1 MAETDFA
8 SIGEVDGYPYG
19 LPEEYRP
26 MVDEMRREGYSVPRF
41 HTWNYGKSASV
52 LRKKQ
57 GAPDAGV
64 ILFDFWMEE
73 DRGVA
78 CQYDIR
84 YSPWWKSV
92 LERQN
97 IEANGATPGVHVQ
110 WPQGCVDDHEYRA
123 EQERKNKGASA
134 MLDAIQRKRMLDALE
149 RLSTAKSDEDQR
161 VAANEIAKEK
171 RLQDSFD
178 EMVFVVATGKTP
190 EQYTAEQVR
199 AAQKDIEAATE
210 MNDVPL
216 GEKLEDL
223 AAFEIH
229 TLDERGL
236 ITVSHKIYA
245 DGRTEGFPPASL
257 IINRI
262 PSLEAAA
269 FSRGNRWKS

>member
-1 MAETDFA
+1 MTKQNFEAEALRAIIRKLRSNLIGLIVRADKEIFTITEMKDVPFA
-8 SIGEVDGYPYG
+8 GTAEVRGGSTSDS
-19 LPEEYRP
+19 PE
-26 MVDEMRREGYSVPRF
+26 VV
-41 HTWNYGKSASV
+41 
-52 LRKKQ
+52 
-57 GAPDAGV
+57 GV
-64 ILFDFWMEE
+64 
-73 DRGVA
+73 
-78 CQYDIR
+78 
-84 YSPWWKSV
+84 
-92 LERQN
+92 
-97 IEANGATPGVHVQ
+97 
-110 WPQGCVDDHEYRA
+110 
-123 EQERKNKGASA
+123 
-134 MLDAIQRKRMLDALE
+134 LDAIQRKRMLDALE

-210 MNDVPL
+210 MHDVPL
-216 GEKLEDL
+216 GGKQEDL